1 MGGLTSCQN
10 RLLTKSVS
18 AKLDG
23 IYVANLS
30 LFMFLSS
37 DNAVQMLW
45 LVLCTTTARENILL
59 VLKMPFLFIV
69 IFDQDGLTTEGDSGK
84 CQRMTPQN
92 VFIKK

>member
-1 MGGLTSCQN
+1 
-10 RLLTKSVS
+10 
-18 AKLDG
+18 
-23 IYVANLS
+23 
-30 LFMFLSS
+30 MFLSS

-69 IFDQDGLTTEGDSGK
+69 IFDQGAGK
-84 CQRMTPQN
+84 CQQMTPQN